1 MRGKFI
7 TLEGMDGAGKSTH
20 IPYIEACLRARGIE
34 VVSTREPGGTP
45 LGEQLRALLLHETM
59 HPETEALLMFASRKE
74 HVVQLI
80 EPALTR
86 GAYVLSDRFADAS
99 FAYQCGGRG
108 VDTTKM
114 ECLEQWVLDDLQP
127 DVTLLF
133 DVPVEVSV
141 QRLSNARSPDK
152 FERESAEFFARIRQ
166 AYLQRAARFPG
177 RFRIVDS
184 HRPLVDV
191 RASIDEII
199 ASL

>member
-1 MRGKFI
+1 M
-7 TLEGMDGAGKSTH
+7 
-20 IPYIEACLRARGIE
+20 RARGIE

-86 GAYVLSDRFADAS
+86 GVYVLTDRFVDAS
-99 FAYQCGGRG
+99 FAYQCGGCG

-114 ECLEQWVLDDLQP
+114 ERLEQWVLDDLQP

-152 FERESAEFFARIRQ
+152 FERESAEFFPRIRQ

-177 RFRIVDS
+177 RFGIVDS

-199 ASL
+199 ASV